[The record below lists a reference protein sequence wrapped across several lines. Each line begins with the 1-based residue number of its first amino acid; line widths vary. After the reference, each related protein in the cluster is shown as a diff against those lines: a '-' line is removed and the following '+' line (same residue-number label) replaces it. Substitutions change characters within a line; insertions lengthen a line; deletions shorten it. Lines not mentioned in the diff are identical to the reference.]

1 MGAFAIHGP
10 LLREDL
16 PGLYARV
23 CAQLARAPDP
33 VVLVDV
39 RDVEPDA
46 VTVEALARLQ
56 LGARRHGCQVRLSGA
71 SPQLCQLIAFLG
83 LTDVM
88 PLERASGAG
97 DEDDLALLAALREAG
112 EGRRRIVE
120 RKDGVDRGS

>member
-1 MGAFAIHGP
+1 MGAFAIRGP

-46 VTVEALARLQ
+46 VTVEALAHLQ

-88 PLERASGAG
+88 PVERSGAG
-97 DEDDLALLAALREAG
+97 DEHDLALLAALREAG
-112 EGRRRIVE
+112 EGRDGIVE
-120 RKDGVDRGS
+120 REDGVDRGP